1 MKLFLKNIVLTVLA
15 VIGFVNVQAQESTK
29 KRIDGIVGI
38 VGDYVVLDSDIDNTF
53 IQAKATGYD
62 TSKFSRCE
70 LLGTLLENK
79 LFSHQ
84 AIQDSIVILDEEIN
98 TMMDSQIDRMVEQA
112 GSIDNVV
119 KYYNKKNYEE
129 FRGYFF
135 DIMKENELASR
146 MQKKLTADVKI
157 TPEEIRQFYN
167 NIPKDSLPIIGDQI
181 ELAEI
186 VFKPVITKEER
197 QAVIDKLNEIRQDV
211 LDGSSFASKVY
222 VYTEDKGSLQTG
234 GFYSID
240 KKTEFVKEF
249 KDVAFSLK
257 EGEISKPFETEY
269 GFHIIQLEKIVGK
282 NLELRHILMSAKP
295 SQESLDKAK
304 KDLDD
309 LRIRIL
315 NKEISF
321 ADAARQYSQQKETK
335 QSGGI
340 ITDRQTGDTRFELNR
355 MEDRIMY
362 SMVSNLKVGEI
373 SATTQV
379 PEGNNIQ
386 YKIIQV
392 TNKIPEHAADFSND
406 YMQIRSVALRTKQ
419 NEAVAKW
426 IANTI
431 KDTYIQINDEY
442 QNCSFK
448 SDWLK
453 NQ

>member
-1 MKLFLKNIVLTVLA
+1 MKLFLKNTLLTILA
-15 VIGFVNVQAQESTK
+15 VMGFVNVQAQESTK

-38 VGDYVVLDSDIDNTF
+38 VGNYVVLDSDIDNTF

-98 TMMDSQIDRMVEQA
+98 SRIDEQMDKMVEHY
-112 GSIDNVV
+112 GSVDNVV
-119 KYYNKKNYEE
+119 KAYNKRNYED
-129 FRGYFF
+129 FRGAYF
-135 DIMKENELASR
+135 DIMKENQLASR
-146 MQKKLTADVKI
+146 MQEKLTKDVKI

-186 VFKPVITKEER
+186 VMKPVITKEER
-197 QAVIDKLNEIRQDV
+197 QAVIDKLNEIRQDII
-211 LDGSSFASKVY
+211 DGSSFASKVY
-222 VYTEDKGSLQTG
+222 IYTEDKGSLQTG

-240 KKTEFVKEF
+240 KKTQFVKEF

-269 GFHIIQLEKIVGK
+269 GYHIIQLEKIVNK

-295 SQESLDKAK
+295 SQASLDKAK

-315 NKEISF
+315 NKEITF

-340 ITDRQTGDTRFELNR
+340 ITDQSGDTRFELNR
-355 MEDRIMY
+355 MEDRMMY
-362 SMVSNLKVGEI
+362 SMVSNLNVGEI

-379 PEGNNIQ
+379 ADGNNTQ
-386 YKIIQV
+386 YRIIQV
-392 TNKIPEHAADFSND
+392 TNKIPQHAADFSND
-406 YMQIRSVALRTKQ
+406 YMQIRNVALRSKQ
-419 NEAVAKW
+419 NEAIAKW
-426 IANTI
+426 ISDTVD
-431 KDTYIQINDEY
+431 DTYIQINDEY
-442 QNCSFK
+442 QNCTFK
-448 SDWLK
+448 SNWLK
-453 NQ
+453 K

>member
-1 MKLFLKNIVLTVLA
+1 MKLFLKNTLLTVLA

-62 TSKFSRCE
+62 TSKLTRCE
-70 LLGTLLENK
+70 LLGTLLDNK

-98 TMMDSQIDRMVEQA
+98 SRIDEQMDKMVEHY
-112 GSIDNVV
+112 GSVDNVV
-119 KYYNKKNYEE
+119 KAYNKRNYED
-129 FRGYFF
+129 FRGAYF
-135 DIMKENELASR
+135 DIMKENQLASR
-146 MQKKLTADVKI
+146 MQEKLTKEVKI

-167 NIPKDSLPIIGDQI
+167 KIPKDSLPVIGDQI

-186 VFKPVITKEER
+186 VIKPVITKEER
-197 QAVIDKLNEIRQDV
+197 QAVIDKLNEIREDV
-211 LDGSSFASKVY
+211 LNGSSFASKVY
-222 VYTEDKGSLQTG
+222 MYSEDKGSLQTG
-234 GFYSID
+234 GFYNVD
-240 KKTEFVKEF
+240 KKTQFVKEF

-269 GFHIIQLEKIVGK
+269 GYHIIQLEKIVGK
-282 NLELRHILMSAKP
+282 NLELRHIIMSPKP
-295 SQESLDKAK
+295 SQEALDKAQ

-315 NKEISF
+315 NKEITF
-321 ADAARQYSQQKETK
+321 ADAARQYSEQKETK

-340 ITDRQTGDTRFELNR
+340 ITGQSGDTRFELNR

-373 SATTQV
+373 SPSTQV
-379 PEGNNIQ
+379 ADGSKVQ
-386 YKIIQV
+386 YRIIQV
-392 TNKIPEHAADFSND
+392 TNKIPQHAADFSND
-406 YMQIRSVALRTKQ
+406 YMQIRNVALQSKQ
-419 NEAVAKW
+419 NEAIAKW
-426 IANTI
+426 ISNTI
-431 KDTYIQINDEY
+431 DDTYIQINDEY
-442 QNCSFK
+442 QNCTFK
-448 SDWLK
+448 SNWLK
-453 NQ
+453 K

>member
-1 MKLFLKNIVLTVLA
+1 MKLFLKNTLLTIIA
-15 VIGFVNVQAQESTK
+15 VMGFVNVQAQESTK

-38 VGDYVVLDSDIDNTF
+38 VGNYVVLDSDIDNTF

-62 TSKFSRCE
+62 TSKLSRCE

-84 AIQDSIVILDEEIN
+84 AIQDSIVVTDDEIN
-98 TMMDSQIDRMVEQA
+98 GMMDSQIDRMVEQA

-135 DIMKENELASR
+135 DIMKENQLASR
-146 MQKKLTADVKI
+146 MQEKLTSDVKI

-167 NIPKDSLPIIGDQI
+167 NIPKDSLPMIGDQL
-181 ELAEI
+181 ELSEI
-186 VFKPVITKEER
+186 VMKPVITKEER

-211 LDGSSFASKVY
+211 IDGSSFSGKAYMYS
-222 VYTEDKGSLQTG
+222 EDKASLQTG
-234 GFYSID
+234 GFFSLD
-240 KKTEFVKEF
+240 KKSQFVKEF
-249 KDVAFSLK
+249 KDMAFSLK
-257 EGEISKPFETEY
+257 EGEISKPFETEFGY
-269 GFHIIQLEKIVGK
+269 HIILLERIVGK
-282 NLELRHILMSAKP
+282 NLEVRHIVMSPKP

-315 NKEISF
+315 NKEITF

-340 ITDRQTGDTRFELNR
+340 ITDKNGDTRFELNR

-373 SATTQV
+373 SPTTQV
-379 PEGNNIQ
+379 ADGNNSQ
-386 YKIIQV
+386 YRIIQV
-392 TNKIPEHAADFSND
+392 TNKIPQHVADFSND
-406 YMQIRSVALRTKQ
+406 YMQIRNVALRSKQ
-419 NEAVAKW
+419 NEVVAKW
-426 IANTI
+426 ISDTVD
-431 KDTYIQINDEY
+431 DTYIQINDEY
-442 QNCSFK
+442 QNCKFK
-448 SDWLK
+448 SNWLK
-453 NQ
+453 K

>member
-1 MKLFLKNIVLTVLA
+1 MKLFLKNTLLTVLA

-84 AIQDSIVILDEEIN
+84 AIQDSIVVTDDEIN
-98 TMMDSQIDRMVEQA
+98 SMMDAQIDRMVEQA

-167 NIPKDSLPIIGDQI
+167 NIPKDSLPIVGDQI

-186 VFKPVITKEER
+186 VMKPVITKEER

-222 VYTEDKGSLQTG
+222 VYTEDKGSLKTG

-282 NLELRHILMSAKP
+282 NLELRHILISAKP
-295 SQESLDKAK
+295 SQEALDKAK

-315 NKEISF
+315 NKEITF

-379 PEGNNIQ
+379 PDGTNIQ

-426 IANTI
+426 IA
-431 KDTYIQINDEY
+431 DTVDDTFIQINDEY
-442 QNCSFK
+442 QNCKFK
-448 SDWLK
+448 SNWLK
-453 NQ
+453 K

>member
-1 MKLFLKNIVLTVLA
+1 MKLFLKNTLLTVLA

-84 AIQDSIVILDEEIN
+84 AIQDSIVVTDDEIN
-98 TMMDSQIDRMVEQA
+98 SMMDAQIDRMVEQA

-167 NIPKDSLPIIGDQI
+167 NIPKDSLPIVGDQI

-186 VFKPVITKEER
+186 VMKPVITKEER

-222 VYTEDKGSLQTG
+222 VYTEDKGSLKTG

-249 KDVAFSLK
+249 K

-295 SQESLDKAK
+295 SQEALDKAK

-315 NKEISF
+315 NKEITF

-379 PEGNNIQ
+379 PDGTNIQ

-426 IANTI
+426 IA
-431 KDTYIQINDEY
+431 DTVDDTFIQINDEY
-442 QNCSFK
+442 QNCKFK
-448 SDWLK
+448 SNWLK
-453 NQ
+453 K

>member
-1 MKLFLKNIVLTVLA
+1 MKLFLKNTLLTILA
-15 VIGFVNVQAQESTK
+15 VMGFVNVQAQESTK

-38 VGDYVVLDSDIDNTF
+38 VGNYVVLDSDIDNTF

-84 AIQDSIVILDEEIN
+84 AIQDSIVVTDDEIN
-98 TMMDSQIDRMVEQA
+98 GMMDSQIDRMVEQA

-135 DIMKENELASR
+135 DIMKENQLASR
-146 MQKKLTADVKI
+146 MQEKLTSDVKI

-167 NIPKDSLPIIGDQI
+167 NIPKDSLPMIGDQI
-181 ELAEI
+181 ELSEI
-186 VFKPVITKEER
+186 VMKPVVTKEER
-197 QAVIDKLNEIRQDV
+197 QAVIDKLNEIRQDI

-222 VYTEDKGSLQTG
+222 VYSEDKGSLQTG
-234 GFYSID
+234 GFFSLD
-240 KKTEFVKEF
+240 KKSQFVKEF
-249 KDVAFSLK
+249 KDTAFSLK
-257 EGEISKPFETEY
+257 EGEISKPFETEFGY
-269 GFHIIQLEKIVGK
+269 HIILLERIVGK
-282 NLELRHILMSAKP
+282 NLEVRHILMSPKP
-295 SQESLDKAK
+295 SQESLDKAQ

-315 NKEISF
+315 NKEITF

-340 ITDRQTGDTRFELNR
+340 ITDKNGDTRFELNR

-373 SATTQV
+373 SPTTQV
-379 PEGNNIQ
+379 ADGNNTQ
-386 YKIIQV
+386 YRIIQV
-392 TNKIPEHAADFSND
+392 TNKIPQHVADFSND
-406 YMQIRSVALRTKQ
+406 YMQIRSVALRSKQ
-419 NEAVAKW
+419 NEVVAKW
-426 IANTI
+426 IS
-431 KDTYIQINDEY
+431 DTVDDTFIQINDEY
-442 QNCSFK
+442 QNCTFK
-448 SDWLK
+448 SNWLK
-453 NQ
+453 K

>member
-1 MKLFLKNIVLTVLA
+1 MKLFLKNTLLTVLA

-84 AIQDSIVILDEEIN
+84 AIQDSIVVTDDEIN
-98 TMMDSQIDRMVEQA
+98 SMMDAQIDRMVEQA

-167 NIPKDSLPIIGDQI
+167 NIPKDSLPIVGDQI

-186 VFKPVITKEER
+186 VMKPVITKEER

-222 VYTEDKGSLQTG
+222 VYTEDKGSLKTG

-295 SQESLDKAK
+295 SQEALDKAK

-315 NKEISF
+315 NKEITF

-379 PEGNNIQ
+379 PDGTNIQ

-426 IANTI
+426 IA
-431 KDTYIQINDEY
+431 DTVNDTFIQINDEY
-442 QNCSFK
+442 QNCKFK
-448 SDWLK
+448 SNWLK
-453 NQ
+453 K

>member
-1 MKLFLKNIVLTVLA
+1 MKLFLKNTLLTILA

-38 VGDYVVLDSDIDNTF
+38 VGNYVVLDSDIDNG
-53 IQAKATGYD
+53 IIEAKAIGYPESEI
-62 TSKFSRCE
+62 TRCKVFA
-70 LLGTLLENK
+70 TLLENK

-98 TMMDSQIDRMVEQA
+98 SRIDEQMDRMVEKV

-129 FRGYFF
+129 FRAAYF
-135 DIMKENELASR
+135 DIMKENQLAAR
-146 MQKKLTADVKI
+146 MQEKLTSDVKI

-167 NIPKDSLPIIGDQI
+167 NIPKDSLPMIGDQI
-181 ELAEI
+181 ELSEI
-186 VFKPVITKEER
+186 VMKPVVTKEER

-234 GFYSID
+234 GFYNVD
-240 KKTEFVKEF
+240 KKTQFVKEF

-269 GFHIIQLEKIVGK
+269 GYHIIQLEKIVGK
-282 NLELRHILMSAKP
+282 NLELRHILMSPKP
-295 SQESLDKAK
+295 SQESLDKAQ

-315 NKEISF
+315 NKEITF

-340 ITDRQTGDTRFELNR
+340 ITDKNGDTRFELNR
-355 MEDRIMY
+355 MEDRVMY

-373 SATTQV
+373 SPTTQV
-379 PEGNNIQ
+379 ADANNSQ
-386 YKIIQV
+386 YRIIQV
-392 TNKIPEHAADFSND
+392 TNKIPQHVADFSND
-406 YMQIRSVALRTKQ
+406 YMQIRSVALRSKQ
-419 NEAVAKW
+419 NEVVAKW
-426 IANTI
+426 IS
-431 KDTYIQINDEY
+431 DTVDDTFIQINDEY
-442 QNCSFK
+442 QNCTFK
-448 SDWLK
+448 SNWLK
-453 NQ
+453 K

>member
-1 MKLFLKNIVLTVLA
+1 MKLFLKNTLLTVLA

-84 AIQDSIVILDEEIN
+84 AIQDSIVVTDDEIN
-98 TMMDSQIDRMVEQA
+98 SMMDAQIDRMVEQA

-167 NIPKDSLPIIGDQI
+167 NIPKDSLPIVGDQI

-186 VFKPVITKEER
+186 VMKPVITKEER

-222 VYTEDKGSLQTG
+222 VYTEDKGSLKTG

-282 NLELRHILMSAKP
+282 NLELRHILISAKP
-295 SQESLDKAK
+295 SQEALDKAK

-315 NKEISF
+315 NKEITF

-379 PEGNNIQ
+379 PDGTNIQ

-426 IANTI
+426 IA
-431 KDTYIQINDEY
+431 DTVNDTFIQINDEY
-442 QNCSFK
+442 QNCKFK
-448 SDWLK
+448 SNWLK
-453 NQ
+453 K

>member
-1 MKLFLKNIVLTVLA
+1 MKLFLKNTLLTVLA

-84 AIQDSIVILDEEIN
+84 AIQDSIVVTDDEIN
-98 TMMDSQIDRMVEQA
+98 SMMDAQIDRMVEQA

-146 MQKKLTADVKI
+146 MQKKLTADIKI

-167 NIPKDSLPIIGDQI
+167 NIPKDSLPIVGDQI

-186 VFKPVITKEER
+186 VMKPVITKEER

-222 VYTEDKGSLQTG
+222 VYTEDKGSLKTG

-295 SQESLDKAK
+295 SQEALDKAK

-315 NKEISF
+315 NKEITF

-379 PEGNNIQ
+379 PDGTNIQ

-426 IANTI
+426 IA
-431 KDTYIQINDEY
+431 DTVNDTFIQINDEY
-442 QNCSFK
+442 QNCKFK
-448 SDWLK
+448 SNWLK
-453 NQ
+453 K

>member
-1 MKLFLKNIVLTVLA
+1 MKLFLKNTLLTVLA

-84 AIQDSIVILDEEIN
+84 AIQDSIVVTDDEIN
-98 TMMDSQIDRMVEQA
+98 SMMDAQIDRMVEQA

-146 MQKKLTADVKI
+146 MQKKLTADIKI

-167 NIPKDSLPIIGDQI
+167 NIPKDSLPIVGDQI

-186 VFKPVITKEER
+186 VMKPVITKEER

-222 VYTEDKGSLQTG
+222 VYTEDKGSLKTG

-295 SQESLDKAK
+295 SQEALDKAK

-315 NKEISF
+315 NKEITF

-379 PEGNNIQ
+379 SDGTNIQ

-426 IANTI
+426 IA
-431 KDTYIQINDEY
+431 DTVNDTFIQINDEY
-442 QNCSFK
+442 QNCKFK
-448 SDWLK
+448 SNWLK
-453 NQ
+453 K

>member
-1 MKLFLKNIVLTVLA
+1 MKLFLKNTLLTILA
-15 VIGFVNVQAQESTK
+15 VMGYVSVQAQESTK

-38 VGDYVVLDSDIDNTF
+38 VGNYVVLDSDIDNTF

-62 TSKFSRCE
+62 TSKLSRCE

-84 AIQDSIVILDEEIN
+84 AIQDSIVVTDDEIN
-98 TMMDSQIDRMVEQA
+98 GMMDSQIDRMVEQA

-135 DIMKENELASR
+135 DIMKENQLAAR
-146 MQKKLTADVKI
+146 MQEKLTSDIKI

-167 NIPKDSLPIIGDQI
+167 NIPKDSLPMIGDQL
-181 ELAEI
+181 ELSEI
-186 VFKPVITKEER
+186 VMKPVITKEER

-222 VYTEDKGSLQTG
+222 LHSEDRASLQTG
-234 GFYSID
+234 GFFSLD
-240 KKTEFVKEF
+240 KKSQYVKEF

-257 EGEISKPFETEY
+257 EGEISKPFETEFGY
-269 GFHIIQLEKIVGK
+269 HIILLERIVGK
-282 NLELRHILMSAKP
+282 NLEVRHIVMSPKP
-295 SQESLDKAK
+295 SQEALDKAK

-315 NKEISF
+315 NKEITF

-340 ITDRQTGDTRFELNR
+340 ITDKNGDTRFELNR

-373 SATTQV
+373 SPTTQV
-379 PEGNNIQ
+379 ADGNNVQ
-386 YKIIQV
+386 YRIIQV
-392 TNKIPEHAADFSND
+392 TNKIPQHVADFSND
-406 YMQIRSVALRTKQ
+406 YMQIRSVALRSKQ
-419 NEAVAKW
+419 NEVVAKW
-426 IANTI
+426 IS
-431 KDTYIQINDEY
+431 DTVDDTFIQINDEY
-442 QNCSFK
+442 QNCTFK
-448 SDWLK
+448 SNWLK
-453 NQ
+453 K

>member
-1 MKLFLKNIVLTVLA
+1 MKLFLKNTLLTVLA

-84 AIQDSIVILDEEIN
+84 AIQDSIVVTDDEIN
-98 TMMDSQIDRMVEQA
+98 SMMDAQIDRMVEQA

-167 NIPKDSLPIIGDQI
+167 NIPKDSLPIVGDQI

-186 VFKPVITKEER
+186 VMKPVITKEER

-222 VYTEDKGSLQTG
+222 VYTEDKGSLKTG

-295 SQESLDKAK
+295 SQEALDKAK

-315 NKEISF
+315 NKEITF

-340 ITDRQTGDTRFELNR
+340 IIDRQTGDTRFELNR

-379 PEGNNIQ
+379 PDGTNIQ

-426 IANTI
+426 IA
-431 KDTYIQINDEY
+431 DTVNDTFIQINDEY
-442 QNCSFK
+442 QNCKFK
-448 SDWLK
+448 SNWLK
-453 NQ
+453 K

>member
-1 MKLFLKNIVLTVLA
+1 MKLFLKNTLLTVLA

-84 AIQDSIVILDEEIN
+84 AIQDSIVVTDDEIN
-98 TMMDSQIDRMVEQA
+98 SMMDAQIDRMVEQA

-167 NIPKDSLPIIGDQI
+167 NIPKDSLPIVGDQI

-186 VFKPVITKEER
+186 VMKPVITKEER

-222 VYTEDKGSLQTG
+222 VYTEDKGSLKTG

-295 SQESLDKAK
+295 SQEALDKAK

-315 NKEISF
+315 NKEITF

-379 PEGNNIQ
+379 PDGTNIQ
-386 YKIIQV
+386 YKIVQV

-426 IANTI
+426 IA
-431 KDTYIQINDEY
+431 DTVDDTFIQINDEY
-442 QNCSFK
+442 QNCKFK
-448 SDWLK
+448 SNWLK
-453 NQ
+453 K

>member
-1 MKLFLKNIVLTVLA
+1 MKLFLKNTLLTVLA

-84 AIQDSIVILDEEIN
+84 AIQDSIVVTDDEIN
-98 TMMDSQIDRMVEQA
+98 SMMDAQIDRMVEQA

-167 NIPKDSLPIIGDQI
+167 NIPKDSLPIVGDQI

-186 VFKPVITKEER
+186 VMKPVITKEER

-222 VYTEDKGSLQTG
+222 VYTEDKGSLKTG

-295 SQESLDKAK
+295 SQEALDKAK

-315 NKEISF
+315 NKEITF

-379 PEGNNIQ
+379 PDGTNIQ

-426 IANTI
+426 IA
-431 KDTYIQINDEY
+431 DTVDDTFIQINDEY
-442 QNCSFK
+442 QNCKFK
-448 SDWLK
+448 SNWLK
-453 NQ
+453 K

>member
-1 MKLFLKNIVLTVLA
+1 MKLFLKNTLLTVLA

-84 AIQDSIVILDEEIN
+84 AIQDSIVVTDDEIN
-98 TMMDSQIDRMVEQA
+98 SMMDAQIDRMVEQA

-146 MQKKLTADVKI
+146 MQKKLTADIKI

-167 NIPKDSLPIIGDQI
+167 NIPKDSLPIVGDQI

-186 VFKPVITKEER
+186 VMKPVITKEER

-222 VYTEDKGSLQTG
+222 VYTEDKGSLKTG

-295 SQESLDKAK
+295 SQEALDKAK

-315 NKEISF
+315 NKEITF

-379 PEGNNIQ
+379 PDGTNIQ

-426 IANTI
+426 IA
-431 KDTYIQINDEY
+431 DTVNDTFIQINDEY
-442 QNCSFK
+442 QKDRK
-448 SDWLK
+448 SVV
-453 NQ
+453 